1 MTRTNSLRAR
11 IFRMK
16 VGEQLDIPRKEYL
29 PSVVR
34 TTTYSV
40 AADLWGVKYRTKLT
54 TDGTRVERVR

>member
-1 MTRTNSLRAR
+1 
-11 IFRMK
+11 MK

-54 TDGTRVERVR
+54 TDGTRVERVQ